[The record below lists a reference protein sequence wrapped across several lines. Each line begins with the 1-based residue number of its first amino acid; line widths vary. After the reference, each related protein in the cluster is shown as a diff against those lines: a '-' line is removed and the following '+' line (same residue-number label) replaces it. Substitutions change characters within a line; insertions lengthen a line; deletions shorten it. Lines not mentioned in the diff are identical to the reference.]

1 MDLERLNQ
9 CSQSSPPVPSC
20 LPTLL
25 LEHPQGSLSYK
36 PGIHSW
42 LFSSNP
48 SITLPLPPVLN
59 PNYVILPVRN
69 VIIAVYAYTY
79 YIYIYIYIYSTHI
92 NVSTH
97 LIVSLLVPHSLNQ
110 WFSKYYQHSTGT
122 PSKDKYLGPLAL
134 PDVLNQNPW
143 EWAQQTCFYKPSRW
157 FPLHTEVENPSLSH
171 PTLAQQ
177 LQYSLH

>member
-1 MDLERLNQ
+1 M
-9 CSQSSPPVPSC
+9 
-20 LPTLL
+20 
-25 LEHPQGSLSYK
+25 H
-36 PGIHSW
+36 IH
-42 LFSSNP
+42 
-48 SITLPLPPVLN
+48 T
-59 PNYVILPVRN
+59 
-69 VIIAVYAYTY
+69 
-79 YIYIYIYIYSTHI
+79 IYIYIYSTHI